1 MELVNLNC
9 IRKICF
15 VKKQKTDVYEW
26 FETVTFSQWFK
37 NLFRRK
43 ENKLKNRYVRYY
55 HNGYYYTKSEIKN
68 IFNLV
73 SFVNPWGQQC
83 LYNISLPKPKTSLV
97 EIKGADGVLD
107 LSEVLTGDILYN
119 NRVITLTFEMM
130 DDTDYYDLISNISN
144 YRHGRIVT
152 ISLTNDEDYYYVGRA
167 SISQWQC
174 IKRQGIIVITVDA
187 EPYKYAV
194 TETTMIVN
202 VANQTKTITLQNN
215 RKRVCPMLNVTGTI
229 TLTINGV
236 NYKLAEGKQQLSNFR
251 LVEGNNVVK
260 VSGNGTLTITYRQ
273 GEL

>member
-1 MELVNLNC
+1 MLN
-9 IRKICF
+9 
-15 VKKQKTDVYEW
+15 DV
-26 FETVTFSQWFK
+26 
-37 NLFRRK
+37 
-43 ENKLKNRYVRYY
+43 
-55 HNGYYYTKSEIKN
+55 
-68 IFNLV
+68 IFNDEK
-73 SFVNPWGQQC
+73 SAYDEW
-83 LYNISLPKPKTSLV
+83 NIVLTKADIPLPEPKTSLV

-119 NRVITLTFEMM
+119 NRTITLTFEMM

-144 YRHGRIVT
+144 YLHGKKVT

-167 SISQWQC
+167 SINQWQC
-174 IKRQGIIVITVDA
+174 IKRKGIIVITVDA
-187 EPYKYAV
+187 EPYKYSV

-202 VANQTKTITLQNN
+202 VVNQTKTITLQNS
-215 RKRVCPMLNVTGTI
+215 RKRVCPILNVTGTI
-229 TLTINGV
+229 TLTISGV

>member
-1 MELVNLNC
+1 MLN
-9 IRKICF
+9 
-15 VKKQKTDVYEW
+15 DV
-26 FETVTFSQWFK
+26 
-37 NLFRRK
+37 
-43 ENKLKNRYVRYY
+43 
-55 HNGYYYTKSEIKN
+55 
-68 IFNLV
+68 IFNDEK
-73 SFVNPWGQQC
+73 SAYDEW
-83 LYNISLPKPKTSLV
+83 NIVLTKADIPLPEPKVSLV

-119 NRVITLTFEMM
+119 NRTITLTFEMM
-130 DDTDYYDLISNISN
+130 DDTDYYDLVSNISN
-144 YRHGRIVT
+144 YLHGRIVT

-167 SISQWQC
+167 SINQWQC

-187 EPYKYAV
+187 EPYKYSV

-202 VANQTKTITLQNN
+202 VANQTKTITLPNS
-215 RKRVCPMLNVTGTI
+215 RKRVCPKLNVTGTI

>member
-1 MELVNLNC
+1 MLN
-9 IRKICF
+9 
-15 VKKQKTDVYEW
+15 DV
-26 FETVTFSQWFK
+26 
-37 NLFRRK
+37 
-43 ENKLKNRYVRYY
+43 
-55 HNGYYYTKSEIKN
+55 
-68 IFNLV
+68 IFNDEK
-73 SFVNPWGQQC
+73 SAYDEW
-83 LYNISLPKPKTSLV
+83 NIVLTKADIPLPKPKTSLV

-119 NRVITLTFEMM
+119 NRQITLTFEMM

-144 YRHGRIVT
+144 YLHGKKVT

-167 SISQWQC
+167 SINKWQC
-174 IKRQGIIVITVDA
+174 VKRKGTIVITVDA
-187 EPYKYAV
+187 EPYKYSV

-202 VANQTKTITLQNN
+202 VANQTKTITLQNS

-236 NYKLAEGKQQLSNFR
+236 QYKLAEGKQQLSNFR

>member
-1 MELVNLNC
+1 MLN
-9 IRKICF
+9 
-15 VKKQKTDVYEW
+15 DV
-26 FETVTFSQWFK
+26 
-37 NLFRRK
+37 
-43 ENKLKNRYVRYY
+43 
-55 HNGYYYTKSEIKN
+55 
-68 IFNLV
+68 IFNDEK
-73 SFVNPWGQQC
+73 SAYDEW
-83 LYNISLPKPKTSLV
+83 NIVLTKADIPLPEPKTSLV

-144 YRHGRIVT
+144 YLHGRIVT

-187 EPYKYAV
+187 EPYKYSF

-202 VANQTKTITLQNN
+202 VANQTKTITLQNS
-215 RKRVCPMLNVTGTI
+215 RKRVCPTLNVTGTI

-236 NYKLAEGKQQLSNFR
+236 DYELAEGKQQLVNFI
-251 LVEGNNVVK
+251 LVEGNNTIK
-260 VSGNGTLTITYRQ
+260 ISGNGTLVITYRQ
-273 GEL
+273 GAL

>member
-1 MELVNLNC
+1 MLNDV
-9 IRKICF
+9 IFNDEKSAHDEWNI
-15 VKKQKTDVYEW
+15 VLTKTD
-26 FETVTFSQWFK
+26 
-37 NLFRRK
+37 
-43 ENKLKNRYVRYY
+43 
-55 HNGYYYTKSEIKN
+55 I
-68 IFNLV
+68 
-73 SFVNPWGQQC
+73 P
-83 LYNISLPKPKTSLV
+83 LPKPKTSLV

-107 LSEVLTGDILYN
+107 LSEALTGDILYN
-119 NRVITLTFEMM
+119 NRTITLTFEMM

-144 YRHGRIVT
+144 YLHGRKVT

-167 SISQWQC
+167 SINQWQC

-187 EPYKYAV
+187 EPYKYSV

-202 VANQTKTITLQNN
+202 VANQTKTITLQNS

-260 VSGNGTLTITYRQ
+260 VSGNGTLTISYRQ

>member
-1 MELVNLNC
+1 MLN
-9 IRKICF
+9 
-15 VKKQKTDVYEW
+15 DV
-26 FETVTFSQWFK
+26 
-37 NLFRRK
+37 
-43 ENKLKNRYVRYY
+43 
-55 HNGYYYTKSEIKN
+55 
-68 IFNLV
+68 IFNDEK
-73 SFVNPWGQQC
+73 SAYDEW
-83 LYNISLPKPKTSLV
+83 NIVLTKADIPLPKPKTSLV

-119 NRVITLTFEMM
+119 NRTITLTFEMM
-130 DDTDYYDLISNISN
+130 DDDDYYDLISDISN
-144 YRHGRIVT
+144 YLHGRIVT
-152 ISLTNDEDYYYVGRA
+152 ITLTNDEDYYYVGRA
-167 SISQWQC
+167 SISQWKC

-187 EPYKYAV
+187 EPYKYSV

-202 VANQTKTITLQNN
+202 VANQTKTITLPNS
-215 RKRVCPMLNVTGTI
+215 RKRVCPKLNVTGTI